1 MKTSVIGFPRIGT
14 LRELKFASEKYFRKE
29 ISEEQLKE
37 TAKELR
43 KTHWNMQKNAGID
56 FISSN
61 DFSFYDIVLD
71 TAVLLNIIPK
81 RYKEL
86 DLSKIDTYF
95 AMARGYQGEHGDVKA
110 LAMKKWFNTNYH
122 YIVPETEDDIQIK
135 LSGNKIWEEY
145 DEAKE
150 LGIETKPMLTG
161 AYTMLKLCRYTGN
174 KSEKDY
180 VGDIIAAYKELLQTC
195 GKKQIAWV
203 QFDEPALVL
212 DMDDSDKAL
221 FHQIYDELLAVEM
234 EELQNLGFDLGLT
247 GFDESEIADLFDINS
262 DEAKQD
268 DFDVD
273 AELEK
278 PCKSKTGDIWHLGKH
293 TVICGDSTLPETY
306 TALLGNTKVN
316 LVCTDPPYLVNLE
329 STSGKIKNDD
339 LDDEKGYAFLKSA
352 FERFK
357 DAMAKDASIY
367 VFYAT
372 SKARV
377 FHDAYEDAGFKVGAG
392 LVWKKDRLVLTRTDW
407 KYIHEP
413 IIWGWR
419 KDGKHIWYGD
429 QKQKTV
435 FEFDRIKNSK
445 KDGCGHPSSKPV
457 PLIAYLISQCTQTN
471 GMVLDGFLGSA
482 STLIACEQL
491 NRVCFGVELEPK
503 FVDVAVERYIKL
515 HDGNSDDVYLIRDGK
530 RIAYSELVKE
540 VELPDD

>member
-1 MKTSVIGFPRIGT
+1 MTTTKEFQLVDINKLVPYANNARTHNKEQILKLRSS
-14 LRELKFASEKYFRKE
+14 LREFGFVNPVIIDKAYNVLAGHGRIEA
-29 ISEEQLKE
+29 
-37 TAKELR
+37 AKEEGIAEVPCVFVDHM
-43 KTHWNMQKNAGID
+43 TEAQKKAYILADNRMALDAGWD
-56 FISSN
+56 
-61 DFSFYDIVLD
+61 
-71 TAVLLNIIPK
+71 
-81 RYKEL
+81 
-86 DLSKIDTYF
+86 
-95 AMARGYQGEHGDVKA
+95 
-110 LAMKKWFNTNYH
+110 
-122 YIVPETEDDIQIK
+122 
-135 LSGNKIWEEY
+135 
-145 DEAKE
+145 
-150 LGIETKPMLTG
+150 
-161 AYTMLKLCRYTGN
+161 
-174 KSEKDY
+174 
-180 VGDIIAAYKELLQTC
+180 
-195 GKKQIAWV
+195 
-203 QFDEPALVL
+203 
-212 DMDDSDKAL
+212 
-221 FHQIYDELLAVEM
+221 DELLAVEM
-234 EELQNLGFDLGLT
+234 EALQNLGFDLGLT
-247 GFDESEIADLFDINS
+247 GFDESEIADLFDIDS

-306 TALLGNTKVN
+306 TALLGDTKVN

-352 FERFK
+352 FEIFK